1 MIGNLLSI
9 IENYYKNG
17 QFPLDSSEYKV
28 GNASGQWPRE
38 EESKEVKP
46 APARVST
53 IEIRKDVGYD
63 QKPKVSSVAANA
75 VKPAPIKQSV
85 VRCIA
90 TYNFKTC

>member
-1 MIGNLLSI
+1 MLTH
-9 IENYYKNG
+9 
-17 QFPLDSSEYKV
+17 FRYKV